1 MRAATIATSNGI
13 FKKPYLSLLILS
25 IATSFFLSFACTH
38 LVWQIIH
45 KIRTVDLI
53 KKKKKNLQWRF
64 LEKSTMV
71 Q

>member
-13 FKKPYLSLLILS
+13 FKKPDLSLLILS
-25 IATSFFLSFACTH
+25 IASSFFLSFACTH

-53 KKKKKNLQWRF
+53 KKKKNLQWRF